1 MESPYLIELS
11 RLFTANCGSKACKFL
26 PYFHTSTVSTQW
38 DSGFITDGV
47 VVNQFIH
54 RHLQNSHICAQSCS
68 WLQIREYWEGLLFFF
83 RLLHAYRCLCKWSL
97 VYRNGL
103 SRNYTVRLC
112 RSVSF
117 RCNNYT
123 THFRQHICKSWF
135 YTPPKHVYKIIS
147 FAECLRSFACLTSLL
162 SSFSL

>member
-1 MESPYLIELS
+1 MEFPYLIELS
-11 RLFTANCGSKACKFL
+11 RLFTAISGSKVCKFL
-26 PYFHTSTVSTQW
+26 PYSHVSAVSKQW
-38 DSGFITDGV
+38 VSRFIMGGL

-54 RHLQNSHICAQSCS
+54 RCLQNLRICVQSCS
-68 WLQIREYWEGLLFFF
+68 CLQIREYWEGLLNFFT
-83 RLLHAYRCLCKWSL
+83 LLHTYRCLCIWSL

-103 SRNYTVRLC
+103 SRNYTVRPC

-117 RCNNYT
+117 RCNNYI

-147 FAECLRSFACLTSLL
+147 FAERLRSFACLTSLL
-162 SSFSL
+162 SCFSL